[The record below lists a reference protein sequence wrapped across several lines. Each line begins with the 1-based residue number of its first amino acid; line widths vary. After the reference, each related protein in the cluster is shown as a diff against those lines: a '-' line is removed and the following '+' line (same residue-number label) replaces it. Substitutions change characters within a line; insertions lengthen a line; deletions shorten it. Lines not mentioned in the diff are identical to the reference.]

1 MILYSYF
8 ELAASLFILLL
19 AFHLFIS
26 HHECRS
32 ARFYVRFALL
42 AFLACIFTYSLRI
55 AFTLELARDI
65 NRISATLIAFSFS
78 AFTHFVLIFTKKERF
93 LNSRLALPLLYVPP
107 AIIGCLFLF
116 TNLMYSRYEILSYGI
131 VSQPAPLY
139 SLFLIQTAVYNFIGI
154 YLLFLYSRLA
164 HQKIEQQQALL
175 LAIGSIIPVVM
186 GVLTDQILP
195 LFLNGRVFPPTV
207 VFDFAIWNFFIYL
220 AMRHCS
226 LFAISPGAAAR
237 TIIETMPDS
246 LIVTDTVGR
255 IMFINEEAKKYFH
268 AEKEE
273 IRGQDIRQL
282 FEQKDKFDQ
291 LYKSV
296 VEKKLE
302 IERFEAV
309 LCDPLGECLPSL
321 INANTFRD
329 EIGGL
334 LGIIFVIRDVR
345 G

>member
-19 AFHLFIS
+19 AFHLFTS

-32 ARFYVRFALL
+32 ARFFVRFALI
-42 AFLACIFTYSLRI
+42 AFLACLFTYSLRI
-55 AFTLELARDI
+55 AFTLELARNI
-65 NRISATLIAFSFS
+65 NRISATLSAFAFA

-93 LNSRLALPLLYVPP
+93 LNSRWALPLLYVPP
-107 AIIGCLFLF
+107 AIIGCLFVF

-139 SLFLIQTAVYNFIGI
+139 FLFLLQTTAYNFIGI

-164 HQKIEQQQALL
+164 HQKLEQQQALF
-175 LAIGSIIPVVM
+175 LAIGSIVPVAL
-186 GVLTDQILP
+186 GIFADQILP
-195 LFLNGRVFPPTV
+195 LFLNGRLIPPTV
-207 VFDFAIWNFFIYL
+207 VFDFALWNFFIYL
-220 AMRHCS
+220 AMRKCS

-246 LIVTDTVGR
+246 LIVTDVVGR

-268 AEKEE
+268 ATKEE
-273 IRGQDIRQL
+273 VRGKEIRSL
-282 FEQKDKFDQ
+282 FEQKDKYDQ
-291 LYKSV
+291 LYKEV
-296 VEKKLE
+296 VNNNMAV
-302 IERFEAV
+302 ERFGV
-309 LCDPLGECLPSL
+309 TLCDPLGECLPSF

-329 EIGGL
+329 DIGAL